1 VTNRLVYTIRAL
13 PIFLQK
19 LLYTLRSIWRDPSN
33 RNEKGKRILMFVG
46 WQLWKRIVH
55 LPIIVS
61 TDNGFRV
68 IAYPE
73 SNVSAAFIYY
83 RIPDVHDI
91 RFLRAH
97 LNGGV
102 LIDIG
107 ANVGSLS
114 LLLSDKID
122 GAILFEPNPLAAA
135 RARENAAINK
145 LPFEVHELAVSDV
158 EGTVEFENE
167 GGASPCNRTVIGF
180 ETKVPTRTVSR
191 VTLDDFLN
199 RRAPNPPIA
208 AIKIDV
214 EGHETAV
221 IRGMKQLLQEKRP
234 SLIMFEYLE
243 RTNLADAI
251 EVFRSV
257 LYTVFELTDNGP
269 TEVQG
274 FVRPLQNLFAC
285 PAELFSHIFED

>member
-1 VTNRLVYTIRAL
+1 
-13 PIFLQK
+13 
-19 LLYTLRSIWRDPSN
+19 
-33 RNEKGKRILMFVG
+33 MFVG